1 MSDKIFAEPFVNLGG
16 KQKYTVLVS
25 IVAHT
30 VIIAAAIIV
39 PVVATNNLLLP
50 RQLIT
55 IAFPIDRPLPPAP
68 PPPGGATKKQPPITT
83 PAIPLRAPD
92 AIIAEHT
99 IAIANEPTVDFDN
112 TGVVKGGEYV
122 APPPAPPAVAVPDQ
136 APLPVGGDIKRPIK
150 VRDVAPTYPP
160 LARAAHV
167 EGIVIIR
174 ATIGPDGKVQ
184 DARVLRSNPLL
195 DAAAL
200 DAVRRWE
207 YTPTLLNGVPVAVVM
222 TVTVD
227 FRLR

>member
-55 IAFPIDRPLPPAP
+55 IAFPIDRPLPPSP
-68 PPPGGATKKQPPITT
+68 PPPRVPTKEQPPITT

-92 AIIAEHT
+92 AILAERPVPIT
-99 IAIANEPTVDFDN
+99 NEPIVDFDN
-112 TGVVKGGEYV
+112 TGVVKGGDYV

-136 APLPVGGDIKRPIK
+136 APLRVGGVIKRPTK
-150 VRDVAPTYPP
+150 VRDVVPTYPP
-160 LARAAHV
+160 LARATHV
-167 EGIVIIR
+167 EGIVIIE

-184 DARVLRSNPLL
+184 DARVLRPNPLL

-207 YTPTLLNGVPVAVVM
+207 YTPTLLNGIPVAVVM